1 MLTTRDH
8 YNLVFWLADELN
20 YDLEAQP
27 DPYTGTTL
35 LHTIGTLWTKP
46 LDKNKFTFLTELLG
60 RIKNFN

>member
-1 MLTTRDH
+1 M
-8 YNLVFWLADELN
+8 VFWLADELN

-46 LDKNKFTFLTELLG
+46 LDKDKFTFLTELLS